1 MKRKKQIGG
10 ENVTYP
16 NIAAERARRGMTMDQ
31 LAQELGVTRKTI
43 YNWQNN
49 GKIPMNKLIKMADI
63 FHCSIDY
70 LVETT

>member
-1 MKRKKQIGG
+1 
-10 ENVTYP
+10 
-16 NIAAERARRGMTMDQ
+16 MDQ

>member
-1 MKRKKQIGG
+1 M
-10 ENVTYP
+10 TYP